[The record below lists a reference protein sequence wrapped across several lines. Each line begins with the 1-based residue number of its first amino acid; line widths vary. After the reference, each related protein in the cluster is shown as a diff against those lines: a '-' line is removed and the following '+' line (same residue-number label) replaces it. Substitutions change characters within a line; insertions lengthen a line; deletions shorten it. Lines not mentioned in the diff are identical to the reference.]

1 VRHRLR
7 VAGGEGKVAF
17 TQNALDAVHAHAQGI
32 PRLVNSLCDRAL
44 LAGYVQGARVI
55 DGRMVRQAAREV
67 RGAPERSARPFLAWA
82 GAAAVV
88 AAGAWLL
95 GGRLLRDGAPAA
107 AASPLPA
114 DTPAAVS
121 SPGPPTAS
129 RLEEAVRTLPRE
141 ASYRAAL
148 ERVRSLWGGEALQYT
163 TLRTHLDQVRRL
175 NLPAVLEMFHPSR
188 RDTCF
193 VALLALEGGAAE
205 VLAGETLRVEAAE
218 MDRYWTREAV
228 FVWRDFDRVAL
239 DPARG
244 PAWTR
249 ETLQRLGFLG
259 DEADTTPAVRRFQ
272 QDAQLLSDGV
282 VGSRTLLA
290 LYSRTTHPQPRLRGG
305 LP

>member
-1 VRHRLR
+1 
-7 VAGGEGKVAF
+7 
-17 TQNALDAVHAHAQGI
+17 
-32 PRLVNSLCDRAL
+32 
-44 LAGYVQGARVI
+44 
-55 DGRMVRQAAREV
+55 
-67 RGAPERSARPFLAWA
+67 
-82 GAAAVV
+82 
-88 AAGAWLL
+88 
-95 GGRLLRDGAPAA
+95 
-107 AASPLPA
+107 
-114 DTPAAVS
+114 
-121 SPGPPTAS
+121 
-129 RLEEAVRTLPRE
+129 
-141 ASYRAAL
+141 
-148 ERVRSLWGGEALQYT
+148 
-163 TLRTHLDQVRRL
+163 
-175 NLPAVLEMFHPSR
+175 
-188 RDTCF
+188 
-193 VALLALEGGAAE
+193 
-205 VLAGETLRVEAAE
+205 